1 MEVFNMRKILF
12 RSFVVMMVL
21 LLLSTTA
28 FAAPSPRFG
37 LDSFSDVSYEAIGDA
52 SPVLT
57 ANLYAG
63 QNTYVGEVRVEP
75 LAEEDTFRVTYFIPV
90 DLDYY
95 FSEIHFEGISVGE
108 LQYISNSGGLIPGK
122 FTVKM
127 SVEPAKL
134 ISFTYEGTMPIEFFA
149 AHAVVFLSDVDQE
162 ETAWAGCS
170 ESESEFSNWSSMFP
184 AD

>member
-1 MEVFNMRKILF
+1 MRKILF

-28 FAAPSPRFG
+28 FAAPIPRFG
-37 LDSFSDVSYEAIGDA
+37 LDSFSDVSYDPNGDA
-52 SPVLT
+52 LPILT

-63 QNTYVGEVRVEP
+63 QNTYVGEVRVQP
-75 LAEEDTFRVTYFIPV
+75 LIEENTFRVTYFIPEY
-90 DLDYY
+90 LDNY
-95 FSEIHFEGISVGE
+95 FSEIHFEGISDEE

-127 SVEPAKL
+127 SVEPTKL
-134 ISFTYEGTMPIEFFA
+134 ISFTYQGSMPIEFFA

-162 ETAWAGCS
+162 ETAWGGCS
-170 ESESEFSNWSSMFP
+170 ESESEFANWSSMFP